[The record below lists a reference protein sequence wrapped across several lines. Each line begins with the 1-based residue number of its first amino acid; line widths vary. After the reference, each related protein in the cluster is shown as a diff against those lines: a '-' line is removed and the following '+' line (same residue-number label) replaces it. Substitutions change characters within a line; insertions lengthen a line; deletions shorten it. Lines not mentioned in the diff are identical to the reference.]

1 MLLGSRTFWIGVAVS
16 TAVAA
21 GSAAA
26 ESGDDGSGGEPTDEP
41 PTQEGPPVEYGIG
54 VRVRNVRI
62 PGGQLEWFV
71 EHSPGGTSNVGL
83 GVELTRRRGNTELQ
97 LGFEY
102 EAISV
107 PQGVWIA
114 KGDNVAA
121 GHEADYILSADA
133 SGKTLGW
140 ITAEFTFFHH
150 TMFTP
155 QIGLRLGIG
164 GGLGILTG
172 ELQRY
177 DVLCNG
183 ATNATPVPGCVPPQF
198 QGTGTVTG
206 GPTAYNLPPVFP
218 VLNAIAGVQ
227 FRPLDKLTVNLEG
240 GIRTMLFFGVSSSYF
255 F

>member
-1 MLLGSRTFWIGVAVS
+1 
-16 TAVAA
+16 
-21 GSAAA
+21 
-26 ESGDDGSGGEPTDEP
+26 
-41 PTQEGPPVEYGIG
+41 
-54 VRVRNVRI
+54 
-62 PGGQLEWFV
+62 
-71 EHSPGGTSNVGL
+71 
-83 GVELTRRRGNTELQ
+83 
-97 LGFEY
+97 
-102 EAISV
+102 
-107 PQGVWIA
+107 
-114 KGDNVAA
+114 
-121 GHEADYILSADA
+121 
-133 SGKTLGW
+133 
-140 ITAEFTFFHH
+140 
-150 TMFTP
+150 MFTP